1 MNILIAGC
9 GRVGAQLAML
19 MSAEDHQITI
29 MDADSRAFSRLNT
42 DFSGTVLVGDCT
54 SEASMRE
61 AGVVEADAFIVV
73 TDHDNAN
80 IMSAQLAKHVFNIT
94 KVVCLLHD
102 PERADFY
109 RAIGLETVSPTLVVA
124 QLLKDKVIG

>member
-19 MSAEDHQITI
+19 MSSENHQVTI
-29 MDADSRAFSRLNT
+29 MDADSRAFAKLNT

-61 AGVVEADAFIVV
+61 AGVEEADAFIVV
-73 TDHDNAN
+73 TDQDNAN
-80 IMSAQLAKHVFNIT
+80 IMSAQLAKHIFNIP
-94 KVVCLLHD
+94 KVVCLLRD

-109 RAIGLETVSPTLVVA
+109 RTIGLETVSPTLVFA
-124 QLLKDKVIG
+124 QLLKDKVAG